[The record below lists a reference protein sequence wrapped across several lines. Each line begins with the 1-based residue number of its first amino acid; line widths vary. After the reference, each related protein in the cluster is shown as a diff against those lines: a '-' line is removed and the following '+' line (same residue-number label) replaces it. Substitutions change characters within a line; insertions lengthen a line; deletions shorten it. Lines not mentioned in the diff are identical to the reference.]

1 MDKTVIE
8 SYAIRFKKKRTYL
21 PSKDNFGDMMLDRK
35 MKGDYL
41 YFNPTRP
48 GLDKFGQY
56 PYIADCQNLSINEL
70 KNLWNF
76 CKKSFMIEEYGY
88 SIFMKQMETYFDM
101 YHPQIVKIQITRTT
115 EIMEE
120 IIWPLTAVALPA
132 CLWYTA
138 V

>member
-1 MDKTVIE
+1 MDKATIE
-8 SYAIRFKKKRTYL
+8 SYTIRFKKKEVYL
-21 PSKDNFGDMMLDRK
+21 PSKDNFGDTMLETMFDKK

-41 YFNPTRP
+41 YFNPTRR

-76 CKKSFMIEEYGY
+76 CKKSFMIEDDQY
-88 SIFMKQMETYFDM
+88 SMIMKEIGTYFDID
-101 YHPQIVKIQITRTT
+101 HPQIVKIQITRTT

-120 IIWPLTAVALPA
+120 I
-132 CLWYTA
+132 
-138 V
+138 

>member
-21 PSKDNFGDMMLDRK
+21 PSKNNFGDMMLDRK

-76 CKKSFMIEEYGY
+76 CKKSFMIEEDRY
-88 SIFMKQMETYFDM
+88 SIFIKQMETYFDM

-120 IIWPLTAVALPA
+120 NLI
-132 CLWYTA
+132 
-138 V
+138 

>member
-1 MDKTVIE
+1 MDKTTIE
-8 SYAIRFKKKRTYL
+8 SYAIRFKKKGTCL
-21 PSKDNFGDMMLDRK
+21 QSKDNFE

-41 YFNPTRP
+41 YFNPTRR

-76 CKKSFMIEEYGY
+76 CKKSFMIEEDGY
-88 SIFMKQMETYFDM
+88 SIFMKKMETHFDM
-101 YHPQIVKIQITRTT
+101 DHPQIVKIQITRTT

-120 IIWPLTAVALPA
+120 I
-132 CLWYTA
+132 
-138 V
+138 

>member
-21 PSKDNFGDMMLDRK
+21 PSKDNFGDMMFDRK

-76 CKKSFMIEEYGY
+76 CKKSFMIEENGY
-88 SIFMKQMETYFDM
+88 SIFMKEMNF
-101 YHPQIVKIQITRTT
+101 ILLILFL
-115 EIMEE
+115 
-120 IIWPLTAVALPA
+120 PLSENMTPILH
-132 CLWYTA
+132 
-138 V
+138 

>member
-21 PSKDNFGDMMLDRK
+21 PSKDNFGDMMFYRK

-88 SIFMKQMETYFDM
+88 SIFMKEMETYFDM
-101 YHPQIVKIQITRTT
+101 DHPQIVKIQITRTT

-120 IIWPLTAVALPA
+120 K
-132 CLWYTA
+132 
-138 V
+138 

>member
-21 PSKDNFGDMMLDRK
+21 PSKDNFGDMILDRK

-76 CKKSFMIEEYGY
+76 CKKSFMIEEDGY

-120 IIWPLTAVALPA
+120 NLI
-132 CLWYTA
+132 
-138 V
+138 